1 MEMSVQI
8 VGDTAVRL
16 KLQAMPDKLRSALLT
31 KVDFLT
37 KYLQRYVIT
46 QKLSGQVLNK
56 RSGDLQ
62 RSISQQVTQNG
73 DTVTGKVYADSSV
86 APYAGIHEF
95 GGTTP
100 PHVIEAKNGK
110 ALMFDWNGKTVFFKK
125 INHPGSI
132 MPERSFLRSSLD
144 ENKDYIVSELKRTVD
159 QVMAT

>member
-16 KLQAMPDKLRSALLT
+16 KLQAMPEKLRSALLT
-31 KVDFLT
+31 KMDFLS
-37 KYLQRYVIT
+37 KYLQRYVVT

-62 RSISQQVTQNG
+62 RSISQQVTTSG
-73 DTVTGKVYADSSV
+73 DTVTAKVYSDSSV

-95 GGTTP
+95 GGKTP
-100 PHVIEAKNGK
+100 PHIIEAKNGK
-110 ALMFDWNGKTVFFKK
+110 ALMFDWNGKTVFFQKV
-125 INHPGSI
+125 NHPGST

-144 ENKDYIVSELKRTVD
+144 ENRDYIVSELQRTVD
-159 QVMAT
+159 QVMSK